1 MEVREQLIASAMHG
15 GVAVLTVDN
24 PPVNA
29 LSAAVRGAV
38 LNGIETAE
46 ADPAVRA
53 IVLICAGRTFFAGAD
68 ITEFGRPPVSPALPE
83 LVDRI
88 EATSKP
94 VVAAIHGTALGGGLE
109 IALAC
114 HGRIAVPSA
123 KLGLPEVKLG
133 LLPGAGGTQ
142 RLPRLV
148 GVARALE
155 MVVGGEPVSAGVA
168 LQAGLVDRLAAEGRL
183 QEEAIALALELS
195 DADSLRRVSEL
206 TVPGQAG
213 REVFEAFQ
221 KANAR
226 RTDGQDAPAAC
237 IEAVRAAV
245 ELPFAEGCRLER
257 ALFLKLVTGEQSAA
271 LRHLFFAERKA
282 ADIPDVPRNTP
293 LRPIAKVGIIGAGT
307 MGGGIAMN
315 FLNAG
320 LPVTLV
326 EMKAEALDRGVATIR
341 KNYDAS
347 AAKGRMTAEAV
358 ETRMGLLTPV
368 LDYGSLADCD
378 LIIEAVFEEMAIKEA
393 VFARIDAVAKPGA
406 ILATN
411 TSYLDVNRIAAATG
425 RPGDVIGLHFFSP
438 ANVMKLL
445 EVVRGEATAPDV
457 IATAMAL
464 GKTVGKVAVLVGVA
478 HGFVG
483 NRMLAE
489 RQREAGKLI
498 LEGATPWQVDR
509 VHQAFGMPMG
519 PFQMADLAGLDLGWN
534 RETSRGETIR
544 DRLCEIDRR
553 GQKTG
558 AGFYDYDAARKAS
571 PSPLV
576 ETMISDLATGQGI
589 TRREVSDQEIVER
602 CLYPMV
608 NEGARILEEKKA
620 SRASDVDVVWAYGY
634 GWPRWRGGPMFWAD
648 AIGLSTV
655 VEGLRRHAGGFGAD
669 LTISPLL
676 DRLAREGGRLSE
688 I

>member
-1 MEVREQLIASAMHG
+1 METQEQVIASAIHG
-15 GVAVLTVDN
+15 GVAVLTVDS

-29 LSAAVRGAV
+29 LSAAVRGAILKGV
-38 LNGIETAE
+38 EVAE

-53 IVLICAGRTFFAGAD
+53 VVLICAGRTFFAGAD
-68 ITEFGRPPVSPALPE
+68 ITEFGRAPVSPSLPE

-88 EATSKP
+88 EAATKP

-148 GVARALE
+148 GVARALD
-155 MVVGGEPVSAGVA
+155 MVVGGDPAPAGTA
-168 LQAGLVDRLAAEGRL
+168 LETGLIDRLAAEGSLRDD
-183 QEEAIALALELS
+183 AIALALEM
-195 DADSLRRVSEL
+195 AGNGALRRVSEL
-206 TVPGQAG
+206 AVPGDTGADVFQTFQA
-213 REVFEAFQ
+213 
-221 KANAR
+221 ANAR
-226 RTDGQDAPAAC
+226 RTAGQDAAVAC
-237 IEAVRAAV
+237 VEAVRAAV

-282 ADIPDVPRNTP
+282 ADIPDVPRDTP
-293 LRPIAKVGIIGAGT
+293 LRPIGKVGIIGAGT

-347 AAKGRMTAEAV
+347 AAKGRMTPEAV
-358 ETRMGLLTPV
+358 EARMALLTPV
-368 LDYGSLADCD
+368 LDYDALAECD
-378 LIIEAVFEEMAIKEA
+378 LIIEAVFEEMAVKQT
-393 VFARIDAVAKPGA
+393 VFARIDAVARPGA
-406 ILATN
+406 ILSTN
-411 TSYLDVNRIAAATG
+411 TSYLDVNRIAAATA
-425 RPGDVIGLHFFSP
+425 RPQDVIGLHFFSP

-464 GKTVGKVAVLVGVA
+464 GKTIGKVAVLVGVA

-509 VHQAFGMPMG
+509 VHQAFGLPMG
-519 PFQMADLAGLDLGWN
+519 PFQMADLAGLDLGWS

-571 PSPLV
+571 PSPMV
-576 ETMISDLATGQGI
+576 EKMIADLAAEKGVV
-589 TRREVSDQEIVER
+589 RREVSDQEIIER

-620 SRASDVDVVWAYGY
+620 SRASDIDVVWAYGY
-634 GWPRWRGGPMFWAD
+634 GWPRWRGGPMIWAD
-648 AIGLSTV
+648 TIGLPTV
-655 VEGLRRHAGGFGAD
+655 VEGLRRHAERFGAD

>member
-1 MEVREQLIASAMHG
+1 MEAREQVVASAMHG

-29 LSAAVRGAV
+29 LSAAVRGAILTGV
-38 LNGIETAE
+38 EAAE

-68 ITEFGRPPVSPALPE
+68 ITEFGRAPVSPSLPE

-88 EATSKP
+88 EAASKP

-109 IALAC
+109 IALSC
-114 HGRIAVPSA
+114 HGRISVPSA

-148 GVARALE
+148 GVGRALE
-155 MVVGGEPVSAGVA
+155 MVVGGEPASANAA
-168 LQAGLVDRLAAEGRL
+168 LEAGLIDRLATEGRL
-183 QEEAIALALELS
+183 QDEAIALAVDLAG
-195 DADSLRRVSEL
+195 ADGLRRVSEL
-206 TVPGQAG
+206 TVPGETG
-213 REVFEAFQ
+213 PGVFEAFQ
-221 KANAR
+221 KANGR
-226 RTDGQDAPAAC
+226 RTAGQDAPAAC
-237 IEAVRAAV
+237 VEAVRAAV
-245 ELPFAEGCRLER
+245 ELPFAEGCQFER
-257 ALFLKLVTGEQSAA
+257 ALFLKLVTGEQSVA

-282 ADIPDVPRNTP
+282 ADIPDVPRDTP
-293 LRPIAKVGIIGAGT
+293 LRPIARVGIIGAGT

-341 KNYDAS
+341 RNYDAS

-358 ETRMGLLTPV
+358 EARMGLLTPV
-368 LDYGSLADCD
+368 LDYDALADCD
-378 LIIEAVFEEMAIKEA
+378 LIIEAVFEEMAVKEA

-411 TSYLDVNRIAAATG
+411 TSYLDVNRIAYATA
-425 RPGDVIGLHFFSP
+425 RSQDVIGLHFFSP

-464 GKTVGKVAVLVGVA
+464 GKTIGKVAVLVGVA

-509 VHQAFGMPMG
+509 VHQAFGLPMG

-576 ETMISDLATGQGI
+576 ETMIADLAAAQGV

-620 SRASDVDVVWAYGY
+620 SRASDIDVVWAYGY

-655 VEGLRRHAGGFGAD
+655 VEGLRRHADGFGAD

>member
-1 MEVREQLIASAMHG
+1 MEMQEEVIASAMHG

-29 LSAAVRGAV
+29 LSAAVRGAILKAV
-38 LNGIETAE
+38 EAAE

-53 IVLICAGRTFFAGAD
+53 VMLICAGRTFFAGAD
-68 ITEFGRPPVSPALPE
+68 ITEFGRAPVSPSLPE

-88 EATSKP
+88 EAATKP

-114 HGRIAVPSA
+114 HGRIAVPTA

-148 GVARALE
+148 GVARALD
-155 MVVGGEPVSAGVA
+155 MVVGGDPVSAGAA
-168 LQAGLVDRLAAEGRL
+168 LEAGLIDRLAAEGSLRDD
-183 QEEAIALALELS
+183 AIALALEL
-195 DADSLRRVSEL
+195 AETGALRRVSGMA
-206 TVPGQAG
+206 VPGETAP
-213 REVFEAFQ
+213 EVFEAFQ
-221 KANAR
+221 AANAR
-226 RTDGQDAPAAC
+226 RTAGQHAPTAC
-237 IEAVRAAV
+237 VEAVRAAV

-282 ADIPDVPRNTP
+282 ADIPDVPRDTP
-293 LRPIAKVGIIGAGT
+293 LRPIRKVGIIGAGT

-341 KNYDAS
+341 KNYDVS

-358 ETRMGLLTPV
+358 EARMGLLTPV
-368 LDYGSLADCD
+368 LDYDALADCD
-378 LIIEAVFEEMAIKEA
+378 LIIEAVFEEMAVKET
-393 VFARIDAVAKPGA
+393 VFARIDAVARPGA

-411 TSYLDVNRIAAATG
+411 TSYLDVNRIAAATA
-425 RPGDVIGLHFFSP
+425 RPQDVIGLHFFSP
-438 ANVMKLL
+438 ANVMRLL
-445 EVVRGEATAPDV
+445 EVVRGDATAPDV

-464 GKTVGKVAVLVGVA
+464 GKTIGKVAVLVGVA

-509 VHQAFGMPMG
+509 VHQAFGLPMG

-534 RETSRGETIR
+534 RESSRGETIR

-558 AGFYDYDAARKAS
+558 AGFYDYDATRKAT

-576 ETMISDLATGQGI
+576 ETMIADLAAEKGV
-589 TRREVSDQEIVER
+589 TRREVSDQEIIER

-608 NEGARILEEKKA
+608 NEGARILEERKA
-620 SRASDVDVVWAYGY
+620 SRASDIDVVWAYGY
-634 GWPRWRGGPMFWAD
+634 GWPRWRGGPMIWAD

-655 VEGLRRHAGGFGAD
+655 VEGLRRHAERFGAD

-676 DRLAREGGRLSE
+676 DRLAREGGRLSD